1 MYTIFTGTPKD
12 LENDGFKQ
20 SWYGLYG
27 GDYLVEYEY
36 KKEFWYKNK
45 KYYFKC
51 GRTIF
56 GQDFGKDRVVFLY
69 KDKGNKIDKV
79 ISKKKIIEYGLQGLI
94 NKGLITYVK

>member
-1 MYTIFTGTPKD
+1 MYTIFRGTEKD
-12 LENDGFKQ
+12 LEDDGFEQ
-20 SWYGLYG
+20 RWYGLYG

-56 GQDFGKDRVVFLY
+56 GQDFGNFHIVSLY
-69 KDKGNKIDKV
+69 KDRGNRLDKE
-79 ISKKKIIEYGLQGLI
+79 IHKKKIIEYGLQGLTS
-94 NKGLITYVK
+94 KGLIIYAK